1 MLEQPSSGSTSRIRP
16 SWPRCRSRLSLLL
29 VSLSEHTSCY
39 HAQPSI
45 LLFISVGWVSH
56 LMPSLLS
63 GWLLTNVQVN
73 NIIMLHNTHGH
84 TYIQHIGITILL
96 FFSYSVSTYC
106 PQTIVVYSLV
116 YPALLQD
123 PKGDSGT
130 QDGCRSTKVF
140 LHRKSI
146 PAPVSGNYFVNTVVF
161 RHDRNFPAV
170 LLFSI
175 SEFSDGAP
183 IPTTDFSGKRKFFR
197 WGYHSQDW
205 TYPPEYIP
213 ISDIFRRFR
222 ALPWQ
227 YSGFHNGLSFFFH

>member
-1 MLEQPSSGSTSRIRP
+1 MDTSQSISIEYTETIQARTHSHELFMLEQPSSGSTSRIRP

-73 NIIMLHNTHGH
+73 NITMLHNTHGH

-116 YPALLQD
+116 YPAYTASCTHNRPSPRQN
-123 PKGDSGT
+123 S
-130 QDGCRSTKVF
+130 S
-140 LHRKSI
+140 HS
-146 PAPVSGNYFVNTVVF
+146 
-161 RHDRNFPAV
+161 
-170 LLFSI
+170 
-175 SEFSDGAP
+175 AP
-183 IPTTDFSGKRKFFR
+183 I
-197 WGYHSQDW
+197 
-205 TYPPEYIP
+205 
-213 ISDIFRRFR
+213 DIILF
-222 ALPWQ
+222 AW
-227 YSGFHNGLSFFFH
+227 